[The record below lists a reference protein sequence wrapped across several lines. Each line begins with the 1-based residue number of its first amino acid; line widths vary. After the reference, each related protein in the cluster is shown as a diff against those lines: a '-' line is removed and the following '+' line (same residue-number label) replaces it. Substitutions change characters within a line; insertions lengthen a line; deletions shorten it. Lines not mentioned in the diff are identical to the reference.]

1 MNSMRNDKEHLLDL
15 LVDGELSESQRR
27 ELLLWCERDP
37 EGWRSCALAFLE
49 AQSWSQ
55 ELGGLDP
62 DSLLA
67 IGRPASASQTNLPH
81 DETEGNLQPSPDAD
95 AGRQDAGRGTP
106 RWRVIGWPLAMAA
119 SFLVSFAL
127 GLWARGGWLSSSSD
141 EPEPAPANMIAK
153 QELIDQL
160 RQEAMSR
167 DAAPATPMPS
177 RGAAGQVRLVVD
189 GPNGMSDEI
198 ELPVV
203 EGSAADANFLQS
215 PPAALPLEVQRA
227 LERMGAR
234 VQQQRE
240 LVPLRMQDGRR
251 LIVPVDKVE
260 VHPVGNRAYQ

>member
-1 MNSMRNDKEHLLDL
+1 
-15 LVDGELSESQRR
+15 
-27 ELLLWCERDP
+27 LLWCERDP
-37 EGWRSCALAFLE
+37 EGWRRCALAFLE

-55 ELGGLDP
+55 ELAGLDP

-67 IGRPASASQTNLPH
+67 IGRPASASPSKLPH
-81 DETEGNLQPSPDAD
+81 DETEPNSQPGPESG
-95 AGRQDAGRGTP
+95 AGRQLAGRGAP
-106 RWRVIGWPLAMAA
+106 RWRVVGWPLAMAA

-127 GLWARGGWLSSSSD
+127 GLWARGGWLNSSSD
-141 EPEPAPANMIAK
+141 DSQPAPANMIAK
-153 QELIDQL
+153 QELIDRL
-160 RQEAMSR
+160 RQDALTQEAPGR
-167 DAAPATPMPS
+167 DAAPAPSIPS

-203 EGSAADANFLQS
+203 EGSAADADFLQS
-215 PPAALPLEVQRA
+215 PPAALPLEVQRV

-234 VQQQRE
+234 VEQQRE
-240 LVPLRMQDGRR
+240 LVPLRMRDGRR

>member
-1 MNSMRNDKEHLLDL
+1 
-15 LVDGELSESQRR
+15 
-27 ELLLWCERDP
+27 
-37 EGWRSCALAFLE
+37 
-49 AQSWSQ
+49 
-55 ELGGLDP
+55 
-62 DSLLA
+62 
-67 IGRPASASQTNLPH
+67 
-81 DETEGNLQPSPDAD
+81 
-95 AGRQDAGRGTP
+95 
-106 RWRVIGWPLAMAA
+106 MAA

-127 GLWARGGWLSSSSD
+127 GLWTRGGWLNSSSD

-153 QELIDQL
+153 QDLIDRL
-160 RQEAMSR
+160 RQEAVSR
-167 DAAPATPMPS
+167 EAQRAHIRTTQPHEAL
-177 RGAAGQVRLVVD
+177 GQVRLVVD

-203 EGSAADANFLQS
+203 EGSAADADFAAG